1 MARLLVLVEG
11 ETEETFVNEV
21 LRPHLYGSV
30 EYGYEIVSARLIG
43 NARQRDRRG
52 GIRAW
57 SSVRHDILSHLKEDQ
72 GSVVTT
78 MVDYYALPQTG
89 GRAWPGRAEAGRLPF
104 ARKATTVENALF
116 ADISQNM
123 DRNFDVRRFIPF
135 VMMHEFEGLL
145 FSDCDRFASGIGQPD
160 LAPKFQAIR
169 DQFTNPEEINDSPV
183 TSPSKRV
190 QQLVPGYQKPLL
202 GTLAVIEIG
211 LDKLRVECPH
221 FQHWIERLETW
232 QI

>member
-11 ETEETFVNEV
+11 ETEETFVNEI

-30 EYGYEIVSARLIG
+30 EYGYEKVGARLIG

-52 GIRAW
+52 GIRSW
-57 SSVRHDILSHLKEDQ
+57 SSVRSDTLGHLKEDQ

-89 GRAWPGRAEAGRLPF
+89 ARAWPGRAEAGRLPF
-104 ARKATTVENALF
+104 AQKAVMVEDALHT
-116 ADISQNM
+116 DIRQNM
-123 DRNFDVRRFIPF
+123 GRNFDARRFIPF

-145 FSDCDRFASGIGQPD
+145 FSDCDRFASGIGRPD
-160 LAPKFQAIR
+160 LAPKFQTIR
-169 DQFTNPEEINDSPV
+169 DQFATPEEINDSSI
-183 TSPSKRV
+183 TAPSKRV
-190 QQLVPGYQKPLL
+190 QKLVPGYQKPLL
-202 GTLAVIEIG
+202 GVLAVIEIG
-211 LDKLRVECPH
+211 LDKLRAECPH
-221 FQHWIERLETW
+221 FRHWIERLETW